1 LYQNPSLR
9 QDYLL
14 RGNKIY
20 QAHKW
25 ELEYKKLVNII
36 KALHGKKFIYKNNK
50 PVIEWKYI
58 LFRWND
64 NKLLTSNA
72 IRLAKEAKIDRLS
85 FWFTYSPIYGISW
98 KTLLKSFS
106 RKEHRQIKTINLA
119 TQKS

>member
-1 LYQNPSLR
+1 M
-9 QDYLL
+9 
-14 RGNKIY
+14 K
-20 QAHKW
+20 
-25 ELEYKKLVNII
+25 ELESLKLSRG
-36 KALHGKKFIYKNNK
+36 LNK

-64 NKLLTSNA
+64 NKLLTSKA

-98 KTLLKSFS
+98 KTLLKSFF

-119 TQKS
+119 TQKSRAISE